1 MISPPVSQSLA
12 QQGQDTKASLGSQGL
27 AVPAQI
33 TITLSERGPS
43 LTDERGLLCP
53 KRGETCPET
62 RCQPLVEQA
71 AC

>member
-1 MISPPVSQSLA
+1 MISPPASQSLA
-12 QQGQDTKASLGSQGL
+12 QQGQDTKASQGL

-33 TITLSERGPS
+33 TITLSERGPR

-53 KRGETCPET
+53 KLGETCPET